1 MKKYH
6 ANNPNAKNQNQETKN
21 KISEGLKKYHASI
34 DPNIEKDNKLGKKV
48 KQYDMNNNLLNE
60 YISVSAASRKT
71 SIPKSTIL
79 THLKKSNGREF
90 IWKYA

>member
-1 MKKYH
+1 MILFYYTLTRDTDHDLCITNIKK
-6 ANNPNAKNQNQETKN
+6 T
-21 KISEGLKKYHASI
+21 SI

-60 YISVSAASRKT
+60 YISVSDASRKT

-79 THLKKSNGREF
+79 THLKKSNGREI